1 MDFDFTEEQL
11 MLKASVDKF
20 LEKTYSF
27 GARNAIIAT
36 RAGYSPDIWKGFAE
50 LGLLGLPVPQDRDGF
65 GGGGVETMVVM
76 EAFGRHLVVEPYLGT
91 VVMAASL
98 IATVGS
104 DDQKQYLLPLIMDG
118 TMKLAC
124 GFLEAAG
131 RYDLGHVET
140 TARQEPNGA
149 WIISGRKSVVI
160 HGAVAD
166 LLIISAR
173 TSGKAGD
180 ADGVSLFFVNPAEPG
195 VSGLEYPTYD
205 GMRAAEVTFENVQ
218 VNSDSLIGVAGRSL
232 PVVELVA
239 DRAIAALCAEAVG
252 AMTTLKDATLEYLKT
267 RRQFGVP
274 IGRFQALQHRMVD
287 LLMHCEQARSMAML
301 AAMKVDSTDV
311 VERRRAVSGAKELIG
326 RSGRFVA
333 QQAIQLHGGMGMTNE
348 LNVSHYVK
356 RVTAIDTLF
365 GDADHHLDRFHAAA
379 AALPLPSFEK
389 PRSKWKQI

>member
-11 MLKASVDKF
+11 LLKDSVEKF

-27 GARNAIIAT
+27 DARNAIIGT
-36 RAGYSPDIWKGFAE
+36 RAGYSPEIWKGLAE
-50 LGLLGLPVPQDRDGF
+50 LGLLGVPVPQARDGF
-65 GGGGVETMVVM
+65 GGGGVETMLVM

-91 VVMAASL
+91 VVMAAGL
-98 IATVGS
+98 ISSAGS
-104 DDQKQYLLPLIMDG
+104 EDQQSYLLPLIMDG
-118 TMKLAC
+118 SMRLAC
-124 GFLEAAG
+124 GFLESGG
-131 RYDLGHVET
+131 RYDLSHVAT
-140 TARQEPNGA
+140 TARQEANGF
-149 WIISGRKSVVI
+149 WIINGSKSVVI

-166 LLIISAR
+166 LLVISAR
-173 TSGKAGD
+173 TSGQPGD
-180 ADGVSLFFVNPAEPG
+180 TDGISLFFVNPGEPG

-218 VNSDSLIGVAGRSL
+218 INPESLIGIVDRGL

-252 AMTTLKDATLEYLKT
+252 CMTALKDATLEYLKT
-267 RRQFGVP
+267 RQQFGVP

-301 AAMKVDSTDV
+301 AAMKVDSPDV
-311 VERRRAVSGAKELIG
+311 AERRRAVSAAKELIG

-333 QQAIQLHGGMGMTNE
+333 QQSIQLHGGMGMTNE
-348 LNVSHYVK
+348 LNVSHFVK
-356 RVTAIDTLF
+356 RITAIDTLF

-379 AALPLPSFEK
+379 SALPLPSFEK
-389 PRSKWKQI
+389 PRSRWKQI